1 MKENFNRI
9 LLQSQGL
16 RDSEP
21 EWLKCKRK
29 EAIESINSF
38 GFPTTRDEEW
48 KYTPLDEI
56 YQTKLEMPVQLDNN
70 LSAETL
76 ESASVVNEPNLLK
89 IILINGEYSR
99 ELSDLEVTR
108 SALIVRPL
116 EELIENEPEAAKFLF
131 SSDPKETFSWL
142 NTAMARDALLI
153 TCPENR
159 TIQKPIHL
167 LNVMTGKRDKLV
179 SPRIIVKANSNSKL
193 TLIEEFVNLMPDKSL
208 MNAATFINA
217 GPGSLVNHHRISGSS
232 SGYHVG
238 NLHCKVSQAANIFT
252 TSLAFGGN
260 VTRVNINVRLEQ
272 PGASC
277 DLSGLFLGLKDELID
292 HHTTIEHAASETNS
306 NEVYKGVMGGKSKG
320 VFNGKVLV
328 EENIHHV
335 KASQNSNN
343 ILLSDV
349 AEINTKPELEIYS
362 DDVSCA
368 HGATVGQLDADSIF
382 YLRARGIPEIVAK
395 KMLVEAFLE
404 EALSQ
409 LPLESVKTE
418 VMKIIS
424 KPNTL

>member
-1 MKENFNRI
+1 MKQNFNRI
-9 LLQSQGL
+9 LLQSQSL

-21 EWLKCKRK
+21 KWLKCKRE
-29 EAIESINSF
+29 EAIESINSI
-38 GFPTTRDEEW
+38 GFPTTRHEEW

-56 YQTKLEMPVQLDNN
+56 YQTELEIPIDSENVPSTD
-70 LSAETL
+70 TL
-76 ESASVVNEPNLLK
+76 ESASLVNEPNLFK
-89 IILINGEYSR
+89 ITLINGKYSR
-99 ELSDLEVTR
+99 DLSDLEVTK
-108 SALIVRPL
+108 STPIVRPL
-116 EELIENEPEAAKFLF
+116 EELIENEPEVAKFLF
-131 SSDPKETFSWL
+131 SSDPRETFSWL

-167 LNVMTGKRDKLV
+167 LNIMTGESNKLV
-179 SPRIIVKANSNSKL
+179 SPRIIIEANSNSKF
-193 TLIEEFVNLMPDKSL
+193 TLIEEFVNLFPDKSL

-217 GPGSLVNHHRISGSS
+217 KPGSIVNHHRISGSS

-238 NLHCKVSQAANIFT
+238 NLHCKVSRDAKIFT

-277 DLSGLFLGLKDELID
+277 DLSGLFLGVKDELID

-343 ILLSDV
+343 LLLSDV

-362 DDVSCA
+362 DDVTCA

-382 YLRARGIPEIVAK
+382 YLRSRGIPEKVAK
-395 KMLVEAFLE
+395 QILVEAFLE

-409 LPLESVKTE
+409 LPVESVKMK

-424 KPNTL
+424 KSNTL

>member
-1 MKENFNRI
+1 MKQNFNRI
-9 LLQSQGL
+9 LLQSRSL

-21 EWLKCKRK
+21 NWLKCKRE
-29 EAIESINSF
+29 EAIESINSI
-38 GFPTTRDEEW
+38 GFPTTRHEEW

-56 YQTKLEMPVQLDNN
+56 YQTELEIPIDSENVPSTD
-70 LSAETL
+70 TL
-76 ESASVVNEPNLLK
+76 ESASLVNEPNLFK
-89 IILINGEYSR
+89 ITLINGKYSR
-99 ELSDLEVTR
+99 DLSDLEVTK
-108 SALIVRPL
+108 STPIVRPL
-116 EELIENEPEAAKFLF
+116 EELIENEPEVAKFLF
-131 SSDPKETFSWL
+131 SSDPRETFSWL

-167 LNVMTGKRDKLV
+167 LNIMTGESNKLV
-179 SPRIIVKANSNSKL
+179 SPRIIIEANSNSKF
-193 TLIEEFVNLMPDKSL
+193 TLIEEFVNLFPDKSL

-217 GPGSLVNHHRISGSS
+217 KPGSIVNHHRISGSS

-238 NLHCKVSQAANIFT
+238 NLHCKVSRDAKIFT

-277 DLSGLFLGLKDELID
+277 DLSGLFLGVKDELID

-343 ILLSDV
+343 LLLSDV

-362 DDVSCA
+362 DDVTCA

-382 YLRARGIPEIVAK
+382 YLRSRGIPEKVAK
-395 KMLVEAFLE
+395 QILIEAFLE

-409 LPLESVKTE
+409 LPVESVKMK

-424 KPNTL
+424 KSNTL